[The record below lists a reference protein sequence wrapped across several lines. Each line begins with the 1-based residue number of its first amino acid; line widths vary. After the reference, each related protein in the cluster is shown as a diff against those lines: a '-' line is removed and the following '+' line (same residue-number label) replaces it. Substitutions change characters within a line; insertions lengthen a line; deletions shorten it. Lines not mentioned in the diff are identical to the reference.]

1 MQKLFIIL
9 LLISL
14 QTHATNYYFSNTNS
28 NDNNAGTIVAPWAT
42 WSKVNS
48 TLQKANTGDTLFFNR
63 GSTWYGNIATTP
75 SSGVTFAAY
84 GKGAR
89 PVITG
94 LTAIT
99 SWKETTPGSHVW
111 EASCNSGN
119 NLDLVIIRGLTVPAG
134 RTPNAGTYFTID
146 NYTKLSGGT
155 GTITS
160 AAIDAVKQ
168 NWTGAEAVIRV
179 NEYNLDRDL
188 ITEHRN
194 NTITYASPSNPKSI
208 DGSGHKFFIQ
218 KHPATLDIQNEWYY
232 NPSTHKL
239 IIYSVTDPSSL
250 QVQAATVDNFYNVN
264 YRNHI
269 SFIGIKIKG
278 MDSMVITGRMP
289 VKYIIDNC
297 EFEDIGV
304 DAISLDTDSS
314 ATIKNCIF
322 NRIGNTAIAA
332 RYSTHISIINNNID
346 SCGLM
351 KGMVLPNNQQA
362 NGIMVEVYNKLG
374 LLGDSTVIKNNSV
387 TNVGYCGIRWT
398 GTNAL
403 IQYNFVDGYGFTL
416 ADAGGIY
423 TNGDYGLKNKRLV
436 TDNIVQ
442 NGHGNHDMY
451 QVTGDRGMPGIYLDD
466 NTGQVSINNNTIADA
481 TRAAIFLHNAVGI
494 DVINNK
500 IKAGKGEVAIGLEDD
515 GLGIAIRNIVITGN
529 EIYTRPGVNAIQLRS
544 DLNDYRSMGKFY
556 NNKYL
561 RSTTGNLFNVIGNTT
576 ASYSISSWKSN
587 FGWDEGS
594 TITEVTDQSV
604 RLEHN
609 NIAGY
614 KNITSP
620 NVDANVK
627 KVRPNHDL
635 KIPSHNSLLL
645 YQKASANTKTS
656 KPGK

>member
-9 LLISL
+9 LLSSI

-28 NDNNAGTIVAPWAT
+28 SDNNAGTIVAPWAT
-42 WSKVNS
+42 WFKVNS

-63 GSTWYGNIATTP
+63 GSTWYGNITATP

-84 GKGAR
+84 GHGGR

-99 SWKETTPGSHVW
+99 SWKETTPGSHIW

-119 NLDLVIIRGLTVPAG
+119 NLDLVIIKGHTVPTG
-134 RTPNAGTYFTID
+134 RIPNAGAYFNID
-146 NYTKLSGGT
+146 NYTILSGGS

-160 AAIDAVKQ
+160 AATAALKQ

-194 NTITYASPSNPKSI
+194 NTITYASPVNPKSI

-239 IIYSVTDPSSL
+239 TMYSATDPSSL

-264 YRNHI
+264 YRSHI
-269 SFIGIKIKG
+269 SFIGIKFKG
-278 MDSMVITGRMP
+278 MDSMVIAGRIP
-289 VKYIIDNC
+289 VKYLIDNC

-314 ATIKNCIF
+314 VTIKNCIF
-322 NRIGNTAIAA
+322 NRIGNTAIVS

-346 SCGLM
+346 SCGLV
-351 KGMVLPNNQQA
+351 KGMILPNNQQG
-362 NGIMVEVYNKLG
+362 NGIMVEVYNKSG
-374 LLGDSTVIKNNSV
+374 LLGDSTVIKYNTV

-403 IQYNFVDGYGFTL
+403 IQYNIVDGYGFTL

-436 TDNIVQ
+436 TDNVVL

-451 QVTGDRGMPGIYLDD
+451 LITGDHGMPGIYLDD
-466 NTGQVSINNNTIADA
+466 NTGQVIIHNNTIIDA
-481 TRAAIFLHNAVGI
+481 TRAAIFLHNTVGI
-494 DVINNK
+494 DVTNNR
-500 IKAGKGEVAIGLEDD
+500 IKAGKGELAIDLEDD
-515 GLGIAIRNIVITGN
+515 DLGIAIRNIVITGN
-529 EIYTRPGVNAIQLRS
+529 EIYTRPGVNAIQLGS
-544 DLNDYRSMGKFY
+544 NLNDYRLMGKFSK
-556 NNKYL
+556 NKYL
-561 RSTTGNLFNVIGNTT
+561 RSTTGNLFNVIGNTG
-576 ASYSISSWKSN
+576 ASYPLSSWKSN

-594 TITEVTDQSV
+594 TMTEVIDQSV
-604 RLEHN
+604 RVEYN

-614 KNITSP
+614 KNIKPP
-620 NVDANVK
+620 NTNSDVK
-627 KVRPNHDL
+627 KVGPNREI
-635 KIPSHNSLLL
+635 KITSHNSLLL

-656 KPGK
+656 KLGK

>member
-9 LLISL
+9 SLISI
-14 QTHATNYYFSNTNS
+14 QAHATNYYFSNTNS
-28 NDNNAGTIVAPWAT
+28 SDNNAGTIVAPWAT
-42 WSKVNS
+42 WFKVNS
-48 TLQKANTGDTLFFNR
+48 TLQKAITGDTLFFNC
-63 GSTWYGNIATTP
+63 GSTWYGNITGTP
-75 SSGVTFAAY
+75 NSGVTFAAY
-84 GKGAR
+84 GNGAR

-99 SWKETTPGSHVW
+99 SWKEINPGSHIW

-119 NLDLVIIRGLTVPAG
+119 NLDMVIIKGHTVPAG
-134 RTPNAGTYFTID
+134 RIPNAGAYFNID
-146 NYTKLSGGT
+146 NYTNLSGGK

-160 AAIDAVKQ
+160 AAIAPVKQ

-188 ITEHRN
+188 ITEHLN
-194 NTITYASPSNPKSI
+194 NTITYASPANPKSI
-208 DGSGHKFFIQ
+208 EGSGHKFFIQ
-218 KHPATLDIQNEWYY
+218 KHPATLNIQNEWYY
-232 NPSTHKL
+232 NPSMHKL
-239 IIYSVTDPSSL
+239 TMYSAIDPSSL

-269 SFIGIKIKG
+269 SFIGIKFKG
-278 MDSMVITGRMP
+278 MDSMVITGRMT
-289 VKYIIDNC
+289 VKYLIDNC

-304 DAISLDTDSS
+304 DAISLDADSS
-314 ATIKNCIF
+314 VTIKNCIF
-322 NRIGNTAIAA
+322 NRIGNTAIVA

-346 SCGLM
+346 SCGLI
-351 KGMVLPNNQQA
+351 KGMVLPGNQQA
-362 NGIMVEVYNKLG
+362 NGIMVEVYNKSG
-374 LLGDSTVIKNNSV
+374 LLGDSTVIKNNTV

-436 TDNIVQ
+436 TDNVVL

-466 NTGQVSINNNTIADA
+466 NTGQVIIHNNTIIDA
-481 TRAAIFLHNAVGI
+481 TRASIFLHNTVGI
-494 DVINNK
+494 DVTNNK
-500 IKAGKGEVAIGLEDD
+500 IKAGKGE
-515 GLGIAIRNIVITGN
+515 LGIDLEHDILGIPIRNIVVTGN
-529 EIYTRPGVNAIQLRS
+529 EIYTRPGVNAIQLGS
-544 DLNDYRSMGKFY
+544 NFNDYRLMGTFSK
-556 NNKYL
+556 NKYL
-561 RSTTGNLFNVIGNTT
+561 RSTTGNLFNIIGNTG

-587 FGWDEGS
+587 YGWDEGS
-594 TITEVTDQSV
+594 TMIEVIDQSV
-604 RLEHN
+604 KVEYN

-614 KNITSP
+614 KNMKPPDIDS
-620 NVDANVK
+620 DVK
-627 KVRPNHDL
+627 KVSPNRDI
-635 KIPSHNSLLL
+635 KITSHNSLLL
-645 YQKASANTKTS
+645 YQKASANIKTS